1 MNYTYKTHSGI
12 FTDELGNNH
21 TTYGIAVYKNADFN
35 PIRVINDVFCDFN
48 AADAFAKRCTRL
60 SLAPEHLDDA
70 VLDAISA

>member
-1 MNYTYKTHSGI
+1 MSYIYKTHGCI

-21 TTYGIAVYKNADFN
+21 TTYGIAVYKNTDLH
-35 PIRVINDVFCDFN
+35 PIRVINDAFCDFN

-60 SLAPEHLDDA
+60 SLVPEHLEDA